1 MRKLIFISILL
12 PGLIYGQQL
21 FVGGDALIHVQNEA
35 NLSIGGD
42 LENTGAIQNLG
53 TITLYGD
60 WTVNNNFNGL
70 EGALILLGG
79 SDQNVELPELTI
91 SELTINQ
98 GGVANFTG
106 DEYIIT
112 DRIDFQFGNIEVG
125 PDTRFILGE
134 DAQVFGGSNDS
145 YFSGTLISRGS
156 GIKIFPIGSNGIH
169 APLTLLNVFGVDSE
183 IAASYTYPNPVDPM
197 PSDTILGISNRG
209 LWELELVGGGTDP
222 TLVELE
228 FNQEDLT
235 DLPIRNNIRHRFNS
249 PVITYSTDLTGTW
262 GSLGISELLDSDS
275 LTYGR
280 ITGEIPI
287 RPMMNQKVYLAIGL
301 APQVPNEGLFFIPE
315 AFSPNATDPANQ
327 AFRIF
332 GENIENEDFFLTIFN
347 RLGVE
352 VYSTTSFVE
361 ANRNGWNGNNQ
372 VTGAEEP
379 TGIYYYQT
387 RFKFVTGQII
397 EKSGAFYL
405 VK

>member
-12 PGLIYGQQL
+12 PGLTFGQQL
-21 FVGGDALIHVQNEA
+21 FVGGDALIHVQNDA

-79 SDQNVELPELTI
+79 SDQIVELPELTI

-106 DEYIIT
+106 DEYIVT

-134 DAQVFGGSNDS
+134 NAQVFGGSNDS
-145 YFSGTLISRGS
+145 YFNGTLISRGS

-183 IAASYTYPNPVDPM
+183 IAASYTYPNPVNPM
-197 PSDTILGISNRG
+197 PADTILGISNRG

-235 DLPIRNNIRHRFNS
+235 DLPIRNNIRHRVNS
-249 PVITYSTDLTGTW
+249 PVIAYSTDLAGTW
-262 GSLGISELLDSDS
+262 GSLGVSELLDTDS

-280 ITGEIPI
+280 ITGEIAI
-287 RPMMNQKVYLAIGL
+287 RPMMNQKIYLALGL
-301 APQVPNEGLFFIPE
+301 APKVPNEGLFFIPE

-372 VTGAEEP
+372 ATGAEEP

-387 RFKFVTGQII
+387 RFKFETGQII

>member
-1 MRKLIFISILL
+1 MRKLIFILL
-12 PGLIYGQQL
+12 LSPGLIYCQQL
-21 FVGGDALIHVQNEA
+21 FIGGDARFHIQSNASLQ
-35 NLSIGGD
+35 IGGD
-42 LENTGAIQNLG
+42 LENNGVIENFG
-53 TITLYGD
+53 SISLYGN
-60 WTVNNNFNGL
+60 WSINNIYNDVGGEL
-70 EGALILLGG
+70 VLLGS
-79 SDQNVELPELTI
+79 SDQVIELSELTI

-98 GGVANFTG
+98 GGIANFPG

-112 DRIDFQFGNIEVG
+112 DKIDFQFGNIEVG

-134 DAQVFGGSNDS
+134 NAQVIGGSNDS
-145 YFSGTLISRGS
+145 YFEGTLISRGS

-169 APLTLLNVFGVDSE
+169 APITLLNVFGVDSE
-183 IAASYTYPNPVDPM
+183 ISASYSYPNPVNPM
-197 PSDTILGISNRG
+197 PADTILGISNRG

-222 TLVELE
+222 TLVEIE

-235 DLPIRNNIRHRFNS
+235 DLPVRNNIRHRVNS
-249 PVITYSTDLTGTW
+249 PVIAYSTDLAGTW
-262 GSLGISELLDSDS
+262 GSLGIEELLDSDS

-287 RPMMNQKVYLAIGL
+287 RPMLNQKVYLAIGL
-301 APQVPNEGLFFIPE
+301 APQVPNEGLYFIPE

-327 AFRIF
+327 AFRVF
-332 GENIENEDFFLTIFN
+332 GENISNEDFFLTIFN